1 MYFGTSVITKS
12 RDWQENRS
20 MQETEAT
27 GLGERWSLLSR
38 AFFFCFCLFALQDC
52 EACEDQ
58 LTTHDTS
65 VVACGHLVNN
75 QTSLVQS
82 ASSESHED
90 SRFKIQAEIHEGDS
104 SLQAVTSVSP
114 VGGPQLDVS
123 ESLRMKVLKPQRDE
137 PKIRVYLGISRMV
150 HTGWCGE
157 LECRARVG
165 GGDVEKWSLIKTI
178 S

>member
-1 MYFGTSVITKS
+1 MH
-12 RDWQENRS
+12 
-20 MQETEAT
+20 
-27 GLGERWSLLSR
+27 
-38 AFFFCFCLFALQDC
+38 FFCFCLFALQDC

-90 SRFKIQAEIHEGDS
+90 SRFRRRFTRSILASKRSHPCRQLE
-104 SLQAVTSVSP
+104 
-114 VGGPQLDVS
+114 GPQLDVS

-157 LECRARVG
+157 SECRARVG

>member
-1 MYFGTSVITKS
+1 
-12 RDWQENRS
+12 

-38 AFFFCFCLFALQDC
+38 AFFFLLLLDC

-90 SRFKIQAEIHEGDS
+90 SRFRRRFTRSILASKRSHPCRQLEVPS
-104 SLQAVTSVSP
+104 WMSP
-114 VGGPQLDVS
+114 NRFG
-123 ESLRMKVLKPQRDE
+123 
-137 PKIRVYLGISRMV
+137 
-150 HTGWCGE
+150 
-157 LECRARVG
+157 
-165 GGDVEKWSLIKTI
+165 
-178 S
+178 